1 MQKTQ
6 IFHLRWAKIKKN
18 QQQIRD
24 NPKRPYVNS
33 LLHEL
38 LLDLDNVKIESQGQE
53 KHEINEVIQQIS
65 DIREQYLRE

>member
-1 MQKTQ
+1 MSWKN
-6 IFHLRWAKIKKN
+6 KIKKN